1 MAKVRDIMQKN
12 VITIES
18 VKKAHDAAIILKEKE
33 ISFLVVV
40 KEGKPIGIV
49 SERDIVRKIVADNN
63 DAQTT
68 QLEII
73 MSKNF
78 KWVEPN
84 ASIESAVQKML
95 NNSIRRL
102 VVLENE
108 NLAGVITQT
117 DLTEF
122 LRSKILIN
130 ATVENIETVTL
141 KKVKDP
147 SMDPDSKLK
156 DAESKDRSKCEL
168 FIVEWDSAW
177 GWIEE
182 MRNSQFEAVYKLKWK
197 PLSAQTNTADEIFKN
212 KELKNLI
219 TEVRRITEKEVTSN
233 WLEKITSIKTEMEVI
248 IEEMFLVASRFWDWI
263 REETG
268 NWYPTV
274 LDINIFVTPLYGE
287 DLKENYENLI
297 RNEEKIKKEGE
308 EIFDKWIEINSPFV
322 KELEKIV
329 EENNLKD
336 FVDKEIFEEFEEIK
350 GNYENVEEWKKQEMK
365 LFLYFLEEEKDY
377 REERAN
383 ASSWPGADFSKG
395 YRH

>member
-18 VKKAHDAAIILKEKE
+18 VKKAQDAAIILKEKD

-95 NNSIRRL
+95 NNNIRRL

-130 ATVENIETVTL
+130 ATVENIET
-141 KKVKDP
+141 D
-147 SMDPDSKLK
+147 
-156 DAESKDRSKCEL
+156 
-168 FIVEWDSAW
+168 
-177 GWIEE
+177 
-182 MRNSQFEAVYKLKWK
+182 
-197 PLSAQTNTADEIFKN
+197 
-212 KELKNLI
+212 
-219 TEVRRITEKEVTSN
+219 
-233 WLEKITSIKTEMEVI
+233 
-248 IEEMFLVASRFWDWI
+248 
-263 REETG
+263 
-268 NWYPTV
+268 
-274 LDINIFVTPLYGE
+274 
-287 DLKENYENLI
+287 
-297 RNEEKIKKEGE
+297 
-308 EIFDKWIEINSPFV
+308 
-322 KELEKIV
+322 
-329 EENNLKD
+329 
-336 FVDKEIFEEFEEIK
+336 
-350 GNYENVEEWKKQEMK
+350 
-365 LFLYFLEEEKDY
+365 
-377 REERAN
+377 
-383 ASSWPGADFSKG
+383 
-395 YRH
+395 

>member
-18 VKKAHDAAIILKEKE
+18 VKKSHDAAIILKERE

-95 NNSIRRL
+95 NNNIRRL

-130 ATVENIETVTL
+130 ATVKNIET
-141 KKVKDP
+141 D
-147 SMDPDSKLK
+147 
-156 DAESKDRSKCEL
+156 
-168 FIVEWDSAW
+168 
-177 GWIEE
+177 
-182 MRNSQFEAVYKLKWK
+182 
-197 PLSAQTNTADEIFKN
+197 
-212 KELKNLI
+212 
-219 TEVRRITEKEVTSN
+219 
-233 WLEKITSIKTEMEVI
+233 
-248 IEEMFLVASRFWDWI
+248 
-263 REETG
+263 
-268 NWYPTV
+268 
-274 LDINIFVTPLYGE
+274 
-287 DLKENYENLI
+287 
-297 RNEEKIKKEGE
+297 
-308 EIFDKWIEINSPFV
+308 
-322 KELEKIV
+322 
-329 EENNLKD
+329 
-336 FVDKEIFEEFEEIK
+336 
-350 GNYENVEEWKKQEMK
+350 
-365 LFLYFLEEEKDY
+365 
-377 REERAN
+377 
-383 ASSWPGADFSKG
+383 
-395 YRH
+395 

>member
-18 VKKAHDAAIILKEKE
+18 VKKAHDAAIILKERE

-95 NNSIRRL
+95 NNNIRRL

-130 ATVENIETVTL
+130 ATV
-141 KKVKDP
+141 
-147 SMDPDSKLK
+147 
-156 DAESKDRSKCEL
+156 
-168 FIVEWDSAW
+168 
-177 GWIEE
+177 
-182 MRNSQFEAVYKLKWK
+182 
-197 PLSAQTNTADEIFKN
+197 KN
-212 KELKNLI
+212 
-219 TEVRRITEKEVTSN
+219 
-233 WLEKITSIKTEMEVI
+233 IKT
-248 IEEMFLVASRFWDWI
+248 D
-263 REETG
+263 
-268 NWYPTV
+268 
-274 LDINIFVTPLYGE
+274 
-287 DLKENYENLI
+287 
-297 RNEEKIKKEGE
+297 
-308 EIFDKWIEINSPFV
+308 
-322 KELEKIV
+322 
-329 EENNLKD
+329 
-336 FVDKEIFEEFEEIK
+336 
-350 GNYENVEEWKKQEMK
+350 
-365 LFLYFLEEEKDY
+365 
-377 REERAN
+377 
-383 ASSWPGADFSKG
+383 
-395 YRH
+395 

>member
-18 VKKAHDAAIILKEKE
+18 VKKARDAAIILKERE

-95 NNSIRRL
+95 NNNIRRL

-130 ATVENIETVTL
+130 ATVKNIET
-141 KKVKDP
+141 D
-147 SMDPDSKLK
+147 
-156 DAESKDRSKCEL
+156 
-168 FIVEWDSAW
+168 
-177 GWIEE
+177 
-182 MRNSQFEAVYKLKWK
+182 
-197 PLSAQTNTADEIFKN
+197 
-212 KELKNLI
+212 
-219 TEVRRITEKEVTSN
+219 
-233 WLEKITSIKTEMEVI
+233 
-248 IEEMFLVASRFWDWI
+248 
-263 REETG
+263 
-268 NWYPTV
+268 
-274 LDINIFVTPLYGE
+274 
-287 DLKENYENLI
+287 
-297 RNEEKIKKEGE
+297 
-308 EIFDKWIEINSPFV
+308 
-322 KELEKIV
+322 
-329 EENNLKD
+329 
-336 FVDKEIFEEFEEIK
+336 
-350 GNYENVEEWKKQEMK
+350 
-365 LFLYFLEEEKDY
+365 
-377 REERAN
+377 
-383 ASSWPGADFSKG
+383 
-395 YRH
+395 